1 METKEHWFKCCTN
14 RVIGGTYIVQYG
26 YDFTC
31 ARCGKR
37 HRSAWNIIA
46 HILGLIPEFAND

>member
-1 METKEHWFKCCTN
+1 
-14 RVIGGTYIVQYG
+14 VAYG

-37 HRSAWNIIA
+37 HRSQWNIIA
-46 HILGLIPEFAND
+46 EALGFIPKIHYLPQEVTTE